1 MAAARPDAPLVTP
14 EAVVVDLPLAG
25 VGTRAAALALDLL
38 IQFAATLVLVLL
50 LGVAVS
56 RTDADVPAWVVVVAF
71 LTLYVA
77 VFWGYPIAMETL
89 TRGRTVGKLALGLR
103 VVTVEGAPVRF
114 RHAFIRAAFGLVDV
128 HLLSGLIGLV
138 TALTTRRTQRLG
150 DLAAGTLVVRERAPA
165 GATHAVA
172 FTVPHGLEGYAATLD
187 VSAIG
192 PREYATVRQFLLRAG
207 QLSAPARQQLAAQIA
222 TPLAGRM
229 QHQPPPGISPE
240 TFLLCVAARAQQR
253 SGAAGGPPAGRVA
266 TPPPAGPTAAQPTSS
281 WAAPPRGVEPPP
293 TAPPAAREPDR
304 GGFAPPT

>member
-1 MAAARPDAPLVTP
+1 RAAAPRLVGGGPAVHRPAVRLGRPPPPGRAGRRLSRRRPAATGRGVYPARVAAARPDAPLVTP

-138 TALTTRRTQRLG
+138 TALTTRRTQRL
-150 DLAAGTLVVRERAPA
+150 
-165 GATHAVA
+165 
-172 FTVPHGLEGYAATLD
+172 
-187 VSAIG
+187 
-192 PREYATVRQFLLRAG
+192 
-207 QLSAPARQQLAAQIA
+207 
-222 TPLAGRM
+222 
-229 QHQPPPGISPE
+229 
-240 TFLLCVAARAQQR
+240 
-253 SGAAGGPPAGRVA
+253 
-266 TPPPAGPTAAQPTSS
+266 
-281 WAAPPRGVEPPP
+281 
-293 TAPPAAREPDR
+293 
-304 GGFAPPT
+304 